1 MPSRILLI
9 IFCLLFQ
16 VVSYAQQGTF
26 TGIRKVVID
35 AGHGGKDPGAVSL
48 NRKHREKDITLSVA
62 LRLGKLINEQYPDV
76 KVIYTRSTDVFIPL
90 DKRTEIANKND
101 ADLFISIH
109 INAAKARSASGT
121 ETFVMGLDKS
131 SSNLEVSKL
140 ENSVVV
146 LEGDDYSS
154 RYEGFDP
161 NVPESYIIF
170 SLLQNSH
177 LEQSLQLAAL
187 VQEQLA
193 GGPIK
198 VNRGI
203 KQAGLLVL
211 WRTTMPSILV
221 ELGFISN
228 SADLEVLV
236 RDENQQNFAQL
247 IFNAFN
253 QYKSKYE
260 SGLGMTSYVTAPSD
274 KKADIKP
281 EVKTEPK
288 SDFKSEPKTD
298 LKSEKRELTSEE
310 IKNNLQPKETI
321 SQDGFFSVQLLAVA
335 KILKSGAPDLK
346 GIRDAEYK
354 KVGKFYKYHTG
365 NFSTLQEANDAL
377 AAVKKKFPQ
386 AFIIRIENGTI
397 VPMNK

>member
-16 VVSYAQQGTF
+16 VVSHAQQGTF

-177 LEQSLQLAAL
+177 LEQSLQLAEL

-193 GGPIK
+193 QGPVKI
-198 VNRGI
+198 NRGI

-247 IFNAFN
+247 IFNAFK

-260 SGLGMTSYVTAPSD
+260 SGSGMTSYITAPSD
-274 KKADIKP
+274 KKADIKT
-281 EVKTEPK
+281 EIKSEPK
-288 SDFKSEPKTD
+288 SEVKSEPKT
-298 LKSEKRELTSEE
+298 EKRELTADV
-310 IKNNLQPKETI
+310 IKNNLQAQETKT
-321 SQDGFFSVQLLAVA
+321 SEGYFSIQILAVA
-335 KILKSGAPDLK
+335 KILRSNAPDLK
-346 GIRDAEYK
+346 GIKDTEYIHA
-354 KVGKFYKYHTG
+354 GKFYKYHTG
-365 NFSTLQEANDAL
+365 IFSTLQEANDAL

-386 AFIIRIENGTI
+386 AFIIRVENGAI
-397 VPMNK
+397 VPMKK

>member
-16 VVSYAQQGTF
+16 VVSYAQPGSL

-48 NRKHREKDITLSVA
+48 NKKHREKDITLSVA
-62 LRLGKLINEQYPDV
+62 LRLGKLINEEYPDV
-76 KVIYTRSTDVFIPL
+76 KVIYTRNTDIFIPL

-109 INAAKARSASGT
+109 VNAAKARSASGT

-140 ENSVVV
+140 ENSVIV

-177 LEQSLQLAAL
+177 LEQSLQLASL

-193 GGPIK
+193 QGPVK

-228 SADLEVLV
+228 SADLAVLI
-236 RDENQQNFAQL
+236 RNDNQQNFAEM
-247 IFNAFN
+247 IFKAFK

-260 SGLGMTSYVTAPSD
+260 SGLGMTSYVSAPSE
-274 KKADIKP
+274 KNSDIKP
-281 EVKTEPK
+281 DVKTESKP
-288 SDFKSEPKTD
+288 
-298 LKSEKRELTSEE
+298 EKRDLTSDE
-310 IKNNLQPKETI
+310 IKNNLQVQERK
-321 SQDGFFSVQLLAVA
+321 SSDGYFSIQILAVT
-335 KILKSGAPDLK
+335 KILRSNAPDLK
-346 GIRDAEYK
+346 GIKETEYK
-354 KVGKFYKYHTG
+354 FAGKFYKYHTG
-365 NFSTLQEANDAL
+365 NYSTLQEASDAL

-386 AFIIRIENGTI
+386 AFIIRVENGTI

>member
-16 VVSYAQQGTF
+16 VVSHAQTGTIA
-26 TGIRKVVID
+26 GIRKVVID

-109 INAAKARSASGT
+109 INAARARSASGT

-193 GGPIK
+193 EGPIK

-247 IFNAFN
+247 IFNAFK

-274 KKADIKP
+274 KKADIKT
-281 EVKTEPK
+281 EV
-288 SDFKSEPKTD
+288 KSEPKTEV
-298 LKSEKRELTSEE
+298 KSEPKTEKRELTTEE
-310 IKNNLQPKETI
+310 IKNNLQNKETL
-321 SQDGFFSVQLLAVA
+321 SQDGFFSIQLLAVA
-335 KILKSGAPDLK
+335 KILKSGAPDLR

-377 AAVKKKFPQ
+377 VSIKKKFPQ
-386 AFIIRIENGTI
+386 AFIIRVENGTI

>member
-1 MPSRILLI
+1 MPSRVLLI

-16 VVSYAQQGTF
+16 VVSHAQTGTF

-193 GGPIK
+193 EGPIK

-228 SADLEVLV
+228 SSDLEVLV

-247 IFNAFN
+247 IFNAFK
-253 QYKSKYE
+253 QYKIKYE
-260 SGLGMTSYVTAPSD
+260 SGSGMTSYVTAPSD
-274 KKADIKP
+274 KRVENKP
-281 EVKTEPK
+281 EVKPDVK
-288 SDFKSEPKTD
+288 P
-298 LKSEKRELTSEE
+298 E
-310 IKNNLQPKETI
+310 IKPETKPEAKEAV
-321 SQDGFFSVQLLAVA
+321 SQDGFYSIQLLAVA
-335 KILKSGAPDLK
+335 KILRSNAPDLK
-346 GIRDAEYK
+346 GIKNTEYK
-354 KVGKFYKYHTG
+354 LVGKFYKYHTG
-365 NFSTLQEANDAL
+365 NFATIEEASAAL
-377 AAVKKKFPQ
+377 PEVKKKFPQ
-386 AFIIRIENGTI
+386 AFIIRVENGTI